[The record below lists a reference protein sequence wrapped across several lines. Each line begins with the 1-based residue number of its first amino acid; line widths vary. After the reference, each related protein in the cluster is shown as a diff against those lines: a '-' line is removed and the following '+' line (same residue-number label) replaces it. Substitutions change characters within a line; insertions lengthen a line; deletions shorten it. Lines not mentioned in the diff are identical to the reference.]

1 MLFRSYTLLAH
12 LGAGGMSEVDV
23 ARRTG
28 GDGAFVRLLCIKR
41 MRGANLSDDLYVRM
55 FQDEARITAELSH
68 ENIAQVYDFGQQADE
83 LYIAMEYVP
92 GLDLRAVQIALAKQG
107 RLIPTRVGLSVVC
120 SVLRALQYAHTRVDQ
135 AGRPMGIVH
144 RDVNPRNVM
153 VSLQG
158 EVKLIDFGVAKAANR
173 LEKTEGNTI
182 KGKYAYMAPEQIE
195 GQQVDGRADL
205 FAVGLVIYE
214 LLTGRS
220 PFMGLTEVQ
229 ILHRILS
236 RQIPSL
242 PEPVDHPDP
251 GLLRRIVDRALA
263 GRVEDRYPSAEAMR
277 LDVEAALAPLGGL
290 APPSQIAEVL
300 RQADAP
306 TVDRLTQRV
315 RAWRDEIGR
324 AHV

>member
-1 MLFRSYTLLAH
+1 MLFRS
-12 LGAGGMSEVDV
+12 
-23 ARRTG
+23 
-28 GDGAFVRLLCIKR
+28 
-41 MRGANLSDDLYVRM
+41 
-55 FQDEARITAELSH
+55 
-68 ENIAQVYDFGQQADE
+68 DFGQQADE

-158 EVKLIDFGVAKAANR
+158 EVKLIDFVVAKAANR

-315 RAWRDEIGR
+315 RAWRDGASPPSVSVQIGR